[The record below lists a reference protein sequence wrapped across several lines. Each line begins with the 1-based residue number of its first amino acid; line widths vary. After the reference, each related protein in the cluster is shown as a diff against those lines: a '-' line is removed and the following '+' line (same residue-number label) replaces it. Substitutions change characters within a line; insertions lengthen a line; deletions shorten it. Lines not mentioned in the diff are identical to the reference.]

1 MRKIIRPAII
11 FLAIIATAPF
21 LSGIRGETS
30 ALGFSAPLGAST
42 FVITLATF
50 YAFVTF
56 SLKVFDFFD
65 KK

>member
-1 MRKIIRPAII
+1 MRKIIRPVII

-30 ALGFSAPLGAST
+30 ALGFSAPFGAST

-50 YAFVTF
+50 YAFVTI
-56 SLKVFDFFD
+56 SLKIFDFFE

>member
-1 MRKIIRPAII
+1 
-11 FLAIIATAPF
+11 
-21 LSGIRGETS
+21 
-30 ALGFSAPLGAST
+30 LGAST

-56 SLKVFDFFD
+56 SLKIFDFFE

>member
-1 MRKIIRPAII
+1 MRKIIRPAVI

-50 YAFVTF
+50 YSFVTL
-56 SLKVFDFFD
+56 SLKIFDFFE

>member
-1 MRKIIRPAII
+1 
-11 FLAIIATAPF
+11 LAIIATAPF

-30 ALGFSAPLGAST
+30 DLGFSAPLGAST

-56 SLKVFDFFD
+56 SLKIFDFFE